1 MIRAMKKKNKSG
13 LGDREGWD
21 GGRDSI
27 LDSEMKEDLSENV
40 TLEQDWK

>member
-1 MIRAMKKKNKSG
+1 MIRAIKQNESG

-27 LDSEMKEDLSENV
+27 FNSEMKEDLSEKV
-40 TLEQDWK
+40 TLERD